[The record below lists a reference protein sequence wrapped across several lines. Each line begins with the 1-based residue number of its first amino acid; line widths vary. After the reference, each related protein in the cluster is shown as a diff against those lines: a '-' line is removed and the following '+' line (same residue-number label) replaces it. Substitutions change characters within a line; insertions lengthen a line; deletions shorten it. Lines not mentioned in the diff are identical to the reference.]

1 MIRPPS
7 AWPGFSDTF
16 QASLR
21 HIGLQTWRQAIETQ
35 RARQHL
41 MELDDHL
48 LDDIGLTR
56 ADVLFGDFESVGRQR
71 LQGRLP

>member
-1 MIRPPS
+1 MIRSPS
-7 AWPGFSDTF
+7 ARPGFNDTL
-16 QASLR
+16 QSSLR
-21 HIGLQTWRQAIETQ
+21 AWRQGVEGQ
-35 RARQHL
+35 RARRHL

-71 LQGRLP
+71 FQGRLL